1 MIQSYGTSYVLDSEN
16 SSYLEP
22 LQDLPET
29 PELTSKL
36 DKGIIFFD
44 FNQAF
49 NDVFNRE
56 VNNIIEEDAIYKSVF
71 FNEQNVEKLKEENIK
86 QEQESIKIV
95 VKKKEEKEK
104 TFPFNEGI
112 GVKKT
117 LEKVGLKMG
126 ENSQKIIVSEF
137 KEKKFETKVMIK
149 DEKGRIKMKK
159 KRRKFKPDNIRK
171 KIKARF
177 HKDLRNIINTKLK
190 KAGSNNLL
198 ELLPQQFIT
207 NITIKTN
214 KQALDLTLEKIIKNE
229 LFEDVNQKMKN
240 PDRDKFNKNMEL
252 MKYLSEKKEICLK
265 AEFDKI
271 INMKYEDI
279 LKAYFSSI
287 EFEKS
292 LIELYNKNKKEK
304 IEYIEEYINKAI
316 SYVDFFKNPPIKKLE
331 KKEKSEESL
340 DESDEEDDSISE

>member
-1 MIQSYGTSYVLDSEN
+1 MISSYGTSYILDSDN

-22 LQDLPET
+22 IQDLPEA

-56 VNNIIEEDAIYKSVF
+56 VSNVIEEEGISKSVF
-71 FNEQNVEKLKEENIK
+71 FYEQNVEKLKEENIK

-95 VKKKEEKEK
+95 IHKKEEKEK
-104 TFPFNEGI
+104 IFPFTEGV

-117 LEKVGLKMG
+117 LEKVGLRVG
-126 ENSQKIIVSEF
+126 ENSEKVVLSEF
-137 KEKKFETKVMIK
+137 KEKKFETKVMFK
-149 DEKGRIKMKK
+149 DEKGRIKKKK

-177 HKDLRNIINTKLK
+177 HKDLRNVINTKLK
-190 KAGSNNLL
+190 KAGSNSLL

-214 KQALDLTLEKIIKNE
+214 KQALDLTLERIIKNE
-229 LFEDVNQKMKN
+229 LFENVNQKMKN

-252 MKYLSEKKEICLK
+252 MQYLKDKKEISSK

-279 LKAYFSSI
+279 LKAYFCSN

-316 SYVDFFKNPPIKKLE
+316 SYVDFFKNPPVKKYE
-331 KKEKSEESL
+331 KKEKNEESFE
-340 DESDEEDDSISE
+340 ESDEEDDSSSE

>member
-1 MIQSYGTSYVLDSEN
+1 MISSYGTSYILDSDN

-22 LQDLPET
+22 LQDLPEA

-56 VNNIIEEDAIYKSVF
+56 ANNIIEEEGISKSVF
-71 FNEQNVEKLKEENIK
+71 FYEQNVEKLKEENIK

-95 VKKKEEKEK
+95 IKKKEEEK
-104 TFPFNEGI
+104 IFPFTGGI

-117 LEKVGLKMG
+117 LEKVGIRVGQNQDKVVL
-126 ENSQKIIVSEF
+126 SEF
-137 KEKKFETKVMIK
+137 KEKKFETKVMFK
-149 DEKGRIKMKK
+149 DEKGRIKKKK

-190 KAGSNNLL
+190 KAGSNYLL

-214 KQALDLTLEKIIKNE
+214 KQALNLTLEKIIKNE
-229 LFEDVNQKMKN
+229 LFDNVNQKMKN

-252 MKYLSEKKEICLK
+252 IKYLNEKKEISLK

-316 SYVDFFKNPPIKKLE
+316 SYVDFFKNPPIKKFE
-331 KKEKSEESL
+331 KKEKNEESFE
-340 DESDEEDDSISE
+340 ESDEEDDSSSE